1 MDKAEFLERVASMR
15 LNREKPVKP
24 YKPILV
30 ASLVLLI
37 HKGRI
42 TSPLVYLDGALRST
56 FFQLFD
62 ALFPKWPLTA
72 RPKPYDPFRA
82 LQSEGIWKL
91 VPKSDRKEALERN
104 LSAGI
109 WNVLKDIECAKLDP
123 SLFAALAGDPAF
135 RISVIETIANAYA
148 EHLPRNAL
156 RTMIE
161 RFGPDR
167 KTWELQPD
175 LKERAVEEALEQ
187 RWKQSTFYK
196 ELGVRLA
203 DPDADRIQ
211 HRQINTSNNNI
222 DLLGFQERD
231 HVWWVFELKLGD
243 SSRGAVAQ
251 ALGYANWIREEHARR
266 KDEVQ
271 PVVLTDATSKPLLG
285 AAKEGRV
292 QVWTYSPEAVLDG
305 RLEFSRAA

>member
-1 MDKAEFLERVASMR
+1 MDKSEFLERIANMR

-42 TSPLVYLDGALRST
+42 MSPLVYLDGALRST

-72 RPKPYDPFRA
+72 RPNPYNPFRA
-82 LQSEGIWKL
+82 LQTEGIWKL

-109 WNVLKDIECAKLDP
+109 WNVLGDIECAKLDP
-123 SLFAALAGDPAF
+123 DVFAALASDPAF
-135 RISVIETIANAYA
+135 RIRVVKTIATAYA
-148 EHLPRNAL
+148 EHLPPAA
-156 RTMIE
+156 E
-161 RFGPDR
+161 RVFVAGFGPDK
-167 KTWELQPD
+167 KTWDLQRD
-175 LKERAVEEALEQ
+175 LTERAVEEALD
-187 RWKQSTFYK
+187 RGWKTSTFYR

-203 DPDADRIQ
+203 DADADRIP
-211 HRQINTSNNNI
+211 HRQVITSHNNI

-231 HVWWVFELKLGD
+231 HIWWVFELKRRNA
-243 SSRGAVAQ
+243 SSDAVGQ
-251 ALGYANWIREEHARR
+251 ALRYASWVRGEHAKR
-266 KDEVQ
+266 KEDVQ
-271 PVVLTDATSKPLLG
+271 AAILTDATTKPMLG
-285 AAKEGRV
+285 AATEGGV
-292 QVWTYSPEAVLDG
+292 QVWTYSPEAVLHG

>member
-1 MDKAEFLERVASMR
+1 MDKTEFFERVAHMR

-24 YKPILV
+24 YKPIMLV
-30 ASLVLLI
+30 ALVLLI

-62 ALFPKWPLTA
+62 ALFPKWPLPA

-109 WNVLKDIECAKLDP
+109 WNVLGDIECAKLDP
-123 SLFAALAGDPAF
+123 ALFAALAGDPAF
-135 RISVIETIANAYA
+135 RIRVIDTIATAYG
-148 EHLPRNAL
+148 EHLPKNAL
-156 RTMIE
+156 RIMLE
-161 RFGPDR
+161 RLGPDR
-167 KTWELQPD
+167 KTWELQAD
-175 LKERAVEEALEQ
+175 LTERAVEEALEQ
-187 RWKQSTFYK
+187 RWKQGTFYR

-203 DPDADRIQ
+203 DPNADRIQ
-211 HRQINTSNNNI
+211 HRQINTANNNI

-243 SSRGAVAQ
+243 PSRAAVAQ

-266 KDEVQ
+266 KDEVVG
-271 PVVLTDATSKPLLG
+271 VVLTDATSKPLLG

-305 RLEFSRAA
+305 RLDFTRAA